1 MDRVSKILDF
11 VNSTAVEH
19 NIEPL
24 CKSPGDEDKTTE
36 TDKVKEVKEDN
47 NNNTVSNTKN
57 NNIEPLC
64 KSPGDEDKTTETDK
78 VKEVKED
85 NNILYS
91 DVKRYNAIRRKL
103 KKQQTFPC
111 NIDGK
116 AYYTQEDVNNELKA
130 LADGKR
136 AYNKQL
142 KQNKLKNT
150 KIEVNDLEELDNNEV
165 VEDDGY
171 IYTHNK
177 PIGIVKDN
185 KRYRLP
191 TTNITDR
198 ANIFNEIGNNKEV
211 ITKLLKTDNDNE
223 FNEITL
229 NNIHNEKVKKRTQQH
244 INNDIVKD
252 NTWNRNEFIK
262 LMERKMNEI
271 NKNNDDKMN
280 RTNIPQAQKSNIS
293 HTSNITGYNNTIGLN
308 PLLFKKY

>member
-1 MDRVSKILDF
+1 MERIAKILDF
-11 VNSTAVEH
+11 VNSTSTNNEVKPNTEDIKPLPGNDDKMDKQEEICKNNLPIVNNDTLPSAPTEPAVKSTEP
-19 NIEPL
+19 IEP
-24 CKSPGDEDKTTE
+24 
-36 TDKVKEVKEDN
+36 
-47 NNNTVSNTKN
+47 
-57 NNIEPLC
+57 IEPKDSNLYA
-64 KSPGDEDKTTETDK
+64 
-78 VKEVKED
+78 D
-85 NNILYS
+85 N
-91 DVKRYNAIRRKL
+91 KKYNSIRRKL

-111 NIDGK
+111 NINGK

-150 KIEVNDLEELDNNEV
+150 KIEVNDLEELDNNEA

-171 IYTHNK
+171 IYTHTK

-191 TTNITDR
+191 TTNTTDR

-211 ITKLLKTDNDNE
+211 ITKLLKTDNDND

-229 NNIHNEKVKKRTQQH
+229 NNIHNENVKKRTQQH

-252 NTWNRNEFIK
+252 NTWNKNEFIK

-271 NKNNDDKMN
+271 NKNNEDKMN
-280 RTNIPQAQKSNIS
+280 RTNIPQPQRPITQYNSNMNS
-293 HTSNITGYNNTIGLN
+293 YNNMNGLN